1 MFYMLKVYVLV
12 AAVVF
17 TGSAVMLLLLFG
29 LHEARA
35 YAAAQRRI
43 VERVTSLTR
52 QPRYFTNPIAISRTI
67 SRIETTAGLSS
78 RSFQ

>member
-1 MFYMLKVYVLV
+1 MFYMLKVYALV
-12 AAVVF
+12 TAFVF
-17 TGSAVMLLLLFG
+17 TGSAAILLLLFG
-29 LHEARA
+29 LQEARA

-43 VERVTSLTR
+43 VERVFSLTR

-67 SRIETTAGLSS
+67 SRIDSTAGVSS

>member
-1 MFYMLKVYVLV
+1 MFYMLKVYALV
-12 AAVVF
+12 TAVVF
-17 TGSAVMLLLLFG
+17 SGSAVILLLLFG
-29 LHEARA
+29 LREARA

-43 VERVTSLTR
+43 VERVMSLNR

-67 SRIETTAGLSS
+67 SRIESTAGLSS

>member
-1 MFYMLKVYVLV
+1 MFYMLKVYALV
-12 AAVVF
+12 TTFVF
-17 TGSAVMLLLLFG
+17 TGSAVILLLLFG

-43 VERVTSLTR
+43 VERVLSLRR

-67 SRIETTAGLSS
+67 SRIESAAGVSS

>member
-1 MFYMLKVYVLV
+1 MFYMLKVYALV
-12 AAVVF
+12 TVFVF
-17 TGSAVMLLLLFG
+17 TGSAVMLLMLFG
-29 LHEARA
+29 LREARA

-43 VERVTSLTR
+43 VERVMSLTR

-67 SRIETTAGLSS
+67 SRIENTAGLSS

>member
-1 MFYMLKVYVLV
+1 MFYMLKVYALV
-12 AAVVF
+12 TMFVF
-17 TGSAVMLLLLFG
+17 TGSAAILLLLFG

-35 YAAAQRRI
+35 YAAAQRRMG
-43 VERVTSLTR
+43 ERVLSLRR

-67 SRIETTAGLSS
+67 SRMESTAGVPS

>member
-1 MFYMLKVYVLV
+1 MFYMLKVYALV
-12 AAVVF
+12 TVFVF
-17 TGSAVMLLLLFG
+17 TGSAVMLLMLFG
-29 LHEARA
+29 LREARA

-43 VERVTSLTR
+43 VERVMSLTR

-67 SRIETTAGLSS
+67 SRIESTAGLSP